1 MFGGPIWMGYVGLK
15 IVPRRSGYVLLMF
28 SIVWVYW
35 QYLGGDY
42 LRIVVTGR
50 GELSI
55 VDSDYVAFHVEL
67 PGSRYMWDVCCKASM
82 YPKDQMR
89 GHIIHQ
95 ESPR

>member
-1 MFGGPIWMGYVGLK
+1 MK
-15 IVPRRSGYVLLMF
+15 E
-28 SIVWVYW
+28 
-35 QYLGGDY
+35 Y

-67 PGSRYMWDVCCKASM
+67 PGSRYMWDVCCLLQSQHV
-82 YPKDQMR
+82 PKGLQMR

-95 ESPR
+95 ESPRYDDSNTRCATYSERTPTSSKSLRENKMNQTC